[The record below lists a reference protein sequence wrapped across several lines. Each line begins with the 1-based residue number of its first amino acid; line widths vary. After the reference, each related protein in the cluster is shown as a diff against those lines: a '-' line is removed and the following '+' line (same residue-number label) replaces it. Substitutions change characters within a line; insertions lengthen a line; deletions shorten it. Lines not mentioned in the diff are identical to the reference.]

1 MVIISSL
8 SQFLAAVLVF
18 LIGAAVVVRVGQNFS
33 ARMGRSLLIYGWHTL
48 MCLTY
53 LWYALNF
60 GSSDS
65 IGYYRAAVRGG
76 IEFEFG
82 TAGISYL
89 TALLVHGF
97 GLSLLGCFLVY
108 NIFGTIGLLAFD
120 GCLRTA
126 TQNKSRN
133 IQRLA
138 TLIVFLPSVSFWS
151 SAIGKDALS
160 FMAAGLALWAALDL
174 GRRASLMALAIFVML
189 LVRPHI
195 AGMMVIGL
203 TFASLLDAK
212 ASPGK
217 KLLLSGIS
225 VAVGASLVPFALQYA
240 GLGDTVSAESLSS
253 YIERRQ
259 AVNMVGGGAVD
270 ISSMSLP
277 MQLFTYLFRP
287 TIFEARSVF
296 ALAAAIDN
304 LILLYLFIAGGCTFL
319 GRAKDIH
326 QGNRVFMWTYA
337 LLAWLVLAMT
347 CSNLGIA
354 LRQKWMF
361 VPMLIF
367 LLISVIGRK
376 QEQPGDLHVSPVDH
390 EPLHRSPLDRPKLRR
405 P

>member
-1 MVIISSL
+1 MAIISSL
-8 SQFLAAVLVF
+8 TQLLAAALVF
-18 LIGAAVVVRVGQNFS
+18 LIGAAVVVRVGQNFN
-33 ARMGRSLLIYGWHTL
+33 ARMGRSLVIYCWHTL
-48 MCLTY
+48 MCLVY

-65 IGYYRAAVRGG
+65 IGYYRAALRGG

-97 GLSLLGCFLVY
+97 GLSLLGCFLVF
-108 NIFGTIGLLAFD
+108 NIFGSIGLLAFD

-126 TQNKSRN
+126 TEDKSQNIR
-133 IQRLA
+133 RLA

-160 FMAAGLALWAALDL
+160 FMAAALALWAALDL
-174 GRRASLMALAIFVML
+174 GRRALLMVLAVAVMF

-203 TFASLLDAK
+203 TLASLLDAK
-212 ASPGK
+212 ASLGK
-217 KLLLSGIS
+217 KLLLSS
-225 VAVGASLVPFALQYA
+225 VSVVVGASLVPFALQYA
-240 GLGDTVSAESLSS
+240 GLGDTVTAEGLSS

-259 AVNMVGGGAVD
+259 SVNMVGGGAVD
-270 ISSMSLP
+270 IANMSLP

-287 TIFEARSVF
+287 TIIEARTVF
-296 ALAAAIDN
+296 ALAAALDN
-304 LILLYLFIAGGCTFL
+304 LILLYLFIAGACTFL
-319 GRAKDIH
+319 GRAKEIH
-326 QGNRVFMWTYA
+326 QGNRVFMWTYS

-347 CSNLGIA
+347 CANLGIA

-367 LLISVIGRK
+367 LLISVIGRR
-376 QEQPGDLHVSPVDH
+376 QEQPGELPGSPDG
-390 EPLHRSPLDRPKLRR
+390 PLPVRRSPLDRPKLRR